1 MLRFVRLL
9 VRPSPRSL
17 DQAILSLR
25 QHVQRSDNCHALRGM
40 PGFGLAFIKGYA
52 CFPYPAMIWV
62 SGHEYGTYVN
72 GVVK

>member
-1 MLRFVRLL
+1 M
-9 VRPSPRSL
+9 
-17 DQAILSLR
+17 SLR